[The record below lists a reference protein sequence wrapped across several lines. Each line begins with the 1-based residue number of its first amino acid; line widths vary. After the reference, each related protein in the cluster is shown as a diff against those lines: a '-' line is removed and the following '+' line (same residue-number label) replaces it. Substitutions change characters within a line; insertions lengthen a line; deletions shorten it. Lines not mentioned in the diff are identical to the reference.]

1 MGDEMSKETTTEKG
15 TGPTEVRVHR
25 HVASAMPV
33 NAYLVETPGGVA
45 VVDSTLT
52 VSDARALRQRAD
64 DLDKPLR
71 AVLITHAHPDHYG
84 GSVELVGSH
93 DIPIVAATGVD
104 AVIRRDDEIKEGII
118 RPMFGE
124 EWPRE
129 RRFPNRTLSDGESIS
144 FDGVPFTLMDLGP
157 GESPHDSI
165 WLVGD
170 ERLIAFA
177 GDTAYQHM
185 HSYLADG
192 YWEQWLANIGRLRS
206 ELAPGADLHFGHGD
220 PGATDPLD
228 WQEGYINS
236 FIEAISEA
244 DWSDRDAAKDH
255 VIGRMTEYL
264 PTGDLQFLMELSI
277 EPVATKLG
285 LVPEA
290 RT

>member
-1 MGDEMSKETTTEKG
+1 MPEEGARA
-15 TGPTEVRVHR
+15 EVGVHR
-25 HVASAMPV
+25 YSGSAMPV
-33 NAYLVETPGGVA
+33 NAYLVETRGGVV

-52 VSDARALRQRAD
+52 VSDARALRERVD

-84 GSVELVGSH
+84 GTVELVGS
-93 DIPIVAATGVD
+93 DEIPIVAATGVD
-104 AVIRRDDEIKEGII
+104 AVIRRDDEIKEGIL

-129 RRFPNRTLSDGESIS
+129 RRFPNQTISDGESIS

-157 GESPHDSI
+157 GESPHDSV

-170 ERLIAFA
+170 ERRIAFA

-206 ELAPGADLHFGHGD
+206 ELAPGAEVHFGHGD
-220 PGATDPLD
+220 PGATDPFE
-228 WQEGYINS
+228 WQEGYINA
-236 FIEAISEA
+236 FIEAIQEA
-244 DWSDRDAAKDH
+244 DWADPDAAKDR
-255 VIGRMTEYL
+255 VVGRMKEYL
-264 PTGDLQFLMELSI
+264 PADELQFLMELSI

-285 LVPEA
+285 LVPDA
-290 RT
+290 R